1 MNIKS
6 HIIQLAKYG
15 FFGVIATLVHLF
27 TAWAIIYFFATSVFV
42 ANTLAFF
49 TAFVFSY
56 IFQTLYVFH
65 STFHIK
71 KIVKFFSVQY
81 GTFLFSYLVSDVFVI
96 QNSYLHTLIIVAIM
110 PLITFVI
117 HKFWTF
123 KEF

>member
-1 MNIKS
+1 MNIKRD
-6 HIIQLAKYG
+6 IVQLTKYG
-15 FFGVIATLVHLF
+15 FFGVIATLIHLF
-27 TAWAIIYFFATSVFV
+27 TAWAIIYFFTASAFS

-49 TAFVFSY
+49 TAFIFSY
-56 IFQTLYVFH
+56 VFQTLYVFH
-65 STFHIK
+65 STFHKK
-71 KIVKFFSVQY
+71 KIVKFFFVQY
-81 GTFLFSYLVSDVFVI
+81 GTFLLSYLVSNVFMM

>member
-6 HIIQLAKYG
+6 HIVQLAKYG

-27 TAWAIIYFFATSVFV
+27 TAWAIIYFFAASVFV

-56 IFQTLYVFH
+56 VFQTLYVFH

-71 KIVKFFSVQY
+71 KFMKFFLVQY
-81 GTFLFSYLVSDVFVI
+81 GTFLFSYLLSEIFPID
-96 QNSYLHTLIIVAIM
+96 NSYLHTLVIVAIM